1 MFFYTEGVP
10 LLPSLQTS
18 EVLPLFTQTA
28 WHEISVTYSPTLA
41 VSPDKPARFVYFA
54 RAGD

>member
-28 WHEISVTYSPTLA
+28 WHEISVTYFPYAGRLPRQTSAIRL
-41 VSPDKPARFVYFA
+41 FA
-54 RAGD
+54 RRGD